1 MSEPH
6 VTGIGRKVDELGRIV
21 LPVEL
26 RRAFDLREGD
36 LLDIAVEDDR
46 IVLTKRR
53 AACAFCGAT
62 AELRSFRERRV
73 CASCLAELQRL

>member
-1 MSEPH
+1 VSEPH

-26 RRAFDLREGD
+26 RRAFDIREGD
-36 LLDIAVEDDR
+36 LLDIAIDDDR

-53 AACAFCGAT
+53 TACAFCGST
-62 AELRSFRERRV
+62 TELRSFRERRV
-73 CASCLAELQRL
+73 CAACLLELQRL

>member
-21 LPVEL
+21 LLVEF
-26 RRAFDLREGD
+26 RRAFDIREGD
-36 LLDIAVEDDR
+36 LLDVAVDDER

-53 AACAFCGAT
+53 ASCAFCGAT

-73 CASCLAELQRL
+73 CGSCLTELQRL

>member
-1 MSEPH
+1 MSEQH
-6 VTGIGRKVDELGRIV
+6 ATGIGRKVDELGRIV

-26 RRAFDLREGD
+26 RRAFDIREGD
-36 LLDIAVEDDR
+36 LLDVAVEDDR

-53 AACAFCGAT
+53 ASCAFCGAT
-62 AELRSFRERRV
+62 AELRTFRERRV

>member
-21 LPVEL
+21 LPIEL
-26 RRAFDLREGD
+26 RRAFDIREGD
-36 LLDIAVEDDR
+36 LLDIAVDDER
-46 IVLTKRR
+46 ILLTKRR
-53 AACAFCGAT
+53 ASCAFCAAT
-62 AELRSFRERRV
+62 AELRTFRERRV